1 MIPKNI
7 VIVFVTEN
15 IKKKTFDYGLD
26 FAKKFDGKITILQS
40 LYRKPPKFAFFET
53 KGDEKRREQQKKS
66 CLKSLEDFVKMGK
79 KFDISVNTKVVLS
92 DPISKGIISYV
103 NSKDIDLVILDSPK
117 LKSFEEV
124 FFGNVIS
131 ELHKNLKCPILL
143 LN

>member
-79 KFDISVNTKVVLS
+79 KFDISVNAKVILS

>member
-26 FAKKFDGKITILQS
+26 FAKKFDSKITVLQA

-53 KGDEKRREQQKKS
+53 KGDERRRERQKKS
-66 CLKSLEDFVKMGK
+66 CMKSLEDFVKLGE
-79 KFDISVNTKVVLS
+79 KFDISVKTKVILS
-92 DPISKGIISYV
+92 DPIYKGIISYV
-103 NSKDIDLVILDSPK
+103 NSRDFDLVVLDSPK

-124 FFGNVIS
+124 FFGNVMS
-131 ELHKNLKCPILL
+131 ELHKNLKCPVLL